1 MAQDHP
7 RNPKMAL
14 KRSSSRDCIV
24 GLTQD
29 KLDGMRGS
37 YNECGTPT
45 PEETEQVEGWTKYAW
60 TVEGSVDVY
69 RIHVSVPDNW
79 DDVWHCSADLLIECS
94 CPDAERQAQKNSRTR
109 QIESPQYCKHVY
121 KCLSGLVEKDQPPK
135 TKRRTAGGSASQGK
149 SFDERLQDYN
159 AEVGAMIMFETRA
172 KTARGGPCK
181 VLGFPHP
188 TSPPSVFSSQAYFFK
203 GRKKRKGIPF
213 PHPGIR
219 RWWCN
224 RFCV

>member
-1 MAQDHP
+1 MLSGRTWVCA
-7 RNPKMAL
+7 A
-14 KRSSSRDCIV
+14 S
-24 GLTQD
+24 
-29 KLDGMRGS
+29 
-37 YNECGTPT
+37 TPT
-45 PEETEQVEGWTKYAW
+45 PEDTEQVEGWTKYAW
-60 TVEGSVDVY
+60 TVGGSVDVY

-181 VLGFPHP
+181 VTP
-188 TSPPSVFSSQAYFFK
+188 SPAYFFK
-203 GRKKRKGIPF
+203 GRKKRKLFSFHTLEFVVGGAIVF
-213 PHPGIR
+213 ACSVR
-219 RWWCN
+219 
-224 RFCV
+224 